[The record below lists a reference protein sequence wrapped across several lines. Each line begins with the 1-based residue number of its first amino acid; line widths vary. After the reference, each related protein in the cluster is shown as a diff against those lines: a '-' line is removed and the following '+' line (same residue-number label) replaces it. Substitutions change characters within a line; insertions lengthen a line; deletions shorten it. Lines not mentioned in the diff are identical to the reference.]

1 MINTTKV
8 TKRVMFETIKSMA
21 ENGDIPSEVIV
32 QVGDNEVSI
41 SANSVIEFCEKEIA
55 ALDRKAAKA
64 KETAA
69 AKKSASDELTE
80 AIYGVLTNELT
91 SIADIATMIE
101 GEEVTPAKCQYRL
114 NKLVEAGRAVKDE
127 LVLETEG
134 GKKRKVV
141 GFALAPI
148 EE

>member
-1 MINTTKV
+1 MTTKV
-8 TKRVMFETIKSMA
+8 TKRAMFETIKMLA
-21 ENGDIPSEVIV
+21 EDGVINDVVIQIGESEVT
-32 QVGDNEVSI
+32 VS
-41 SANSVIEFCEKEIA
+41 SHDFAEFCAKEIA

-80 AIYGVLTNELT
+80 AIFGVLTDELA
-91 SIADIATMIE
+91 SIADIAAKIE
-101 GEEVTPAKCQYRL
+101 GDEVTPAKCQYRL
-114 NKLVEAGRAVKDE
+114 NKLVESGRAVKDE

-141 GFALAPI
+141 GFALASVDA
-148 EE
+148 E